1 MYLPFAA
8 NKNNKKRPSIEL
20 STINLQYLQQVETI
34 LQSYKYCRLVDR
46 DSCALQRLW
55 YDVWLSL
62 TFHLSVKVTREQQSL
77 SYSRHY
83 PYTYLGI
90 ICLYRYFP
98 FDPQKRIYQ
107 CRYRYLDTYYNNIL
121 PILSWYFFV
130 FLLASFRWF

>member
-8 NKNNKKRPSIEL
+8 NKNNKKRPSIINYQPTIFTTSWNDSTKLQIL
-20 STINLQYLQQVETI
+20 S
-34 LQSYKYCRLVDR
+34 SCRTRQLR
-46 DSCALQRLW
+46 TSAAMIRC
-55 YDVWLSL
+55 L

-90 ICLYRYFP
+90 CLYRYFP
-98 FDPQKRIYQ
+98 FDPQKRIYR
-107 CRYRYLDTYYNNIL
+107 CGYRYLDTYYNNIL